1 MSIKVRTNFYL
12 SRILNNKVFCDN
24 KSIGRLL
31 DIGID
36 INSNI
41 PNIIIAKIKMNK
53 GIKYLSW
60 KSFNVRKISGQYQ
73 LNVKKI
79 EYVEPDKN
87 IYFLVKNILDKQII
101 DINGR
106 KVVRVNDIRLT
117 QTDNELLVIAVDI
130 GIEGILRR
138 LAIAKPLKKFL
149 KIFNINISSKLI
161 LWRDIAALIQSN
173 ENIMLST
180 TYEKLSTLR
189 PSDLADIIENI
200 DSKTGI
206 AIFSSLD
213 DARAADVLEE
223 LEKESQINILKTLS
237 KQKVADILEEMP
249 ADEVADVL
257 DDLNKDMVEELLNK
271 MEKDVSSEVRE
282 LMEYPDNTVGS
293 LMTTDFIDFKESDT
307 VEQTI
312 NRLRELKP
320 ESDVIYYLYVVDS
333 KDKLTG
339 VVSLRDLVISEPDTK
354 LSEIMDNKPIYVK
367 DMDSIESL
375 IKIET
380 KYNLMAV
387 PVVDD
392 NMVLRGTVII
402 TDIIYELLKNRRL
415 KA

>member
-1 MSIKVRTNFYL
+1 
-12 SRILNNKVFCDN
+12 
-24 KSIGRLL
+24 
-31 DIGID
+31 
-36 INSNI
+36 
-41 PNIIIAKIKMNK
+41 
-53 GIKYLSW
+53 
-60 KSFNVRKISGQYQ
+60 
-73 LNVKKI
+73 
-79 EYVEPDKN
+79 
-87 IYFLVKNILDKQII
+87 
-101 DINGR
+101 
-106 KVVRVNDIRLT
+106 
-117 QTDNELLVIAVDI
+117 
-130 GIEGILRR
+130 
-138 LAIAKPLKKFL
+138 
-149 KIFNINISSKLI
+149 
-161 LWRDIAALIQSN
+161 
-173 ENIMLST
+173 MLST

-271 MEKDVSSEVRE
+271 MERNVSSEVRE

-387 PVVDD
+387 PVVDN